1 MASEIRF
8 SVFKGGGN
16 EDLNQFWFVV
26 KAVWEAQ
33 GVMDD
38 NIKKETLV
46 NTIQDRTIMWYINNS
61 NDNPNARIMDT
72 QAVLNIEFSRPKSE
86 TRWIIRFK

>member
-1 MASEIRF
+1 M
-8 SVFKGGGN
+8 FKGGGN